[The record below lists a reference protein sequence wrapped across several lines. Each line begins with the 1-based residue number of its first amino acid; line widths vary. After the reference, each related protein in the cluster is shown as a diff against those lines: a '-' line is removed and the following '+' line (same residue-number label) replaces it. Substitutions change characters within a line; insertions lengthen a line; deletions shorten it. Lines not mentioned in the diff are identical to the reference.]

1 MATRKGSTDC
11 PQAPVSGGA
20 QQVARAKE
28 CKQYFPDGP
37 GKLRRPLSQWGKEGG
52 PVRYEAKQNIV
63 KQLRKTNWRYDN
75 DHGFV
80 KRRFPRL
87 DSPVEQVTI
96 LERLNRK
103 RPLEDDSHI
112 KVLCQ
117 GKHIKPLLDSGA
129 ARSIISKQV
138 LDSLPGRNDLRN
150 AHLKHFIAANK
161 HHMKVLGV
169 VTLTI
174 YLGEDPCRVMF
185 HVVEELA
192 TQMILGRDFLLKH
205 KVKVDFKE
213 KEITYDMP
221 EALFSAYE
229 VSIPPESE
237 VSIEVKMNRNSTD
250 CDYAAK
256 VVPEYNNPM
265 SPLLSRKKQLVR
277 INRGKTVINVTNKSH
292 EEIRVKAGTRLAIA
306 MATNPYQG
314 LNRKNNP
321 QSNDKPGRPIRT
333 DAEYRQVLDSLE
345 FEGSV
350 LTPEQQLRLK
360 QTIWPQ
366 GKVLS
371 VNGDI
376 GCLKNYEHNIELNE
390 EKVITAVPYRLS
402 PVARQV
408 MKEHLEDLER
418 QGVICRYM
426 SDYSSPCMLVRKPGY
441 EGLPITQA
449 KHRLVLDLRKIN
461 SIAQRQSY
469 QIPHIAETLT
479 QMQECK
485 MKYVTVMDLTKGYC
499 QIALSKQSLRYTGFK
514 TDGLGS
520 YAQCRLPQGFVNSG
534 EIFQSI
540 MEGLIPEEVKRYCYV
555 YMDDL
560 AILTETFEKH
570 LEVLGKVL
578 CTLKDNGLTVQIEK
592 SKFCQREVKFLGYVI
607 GEQGIKVRPEKCQAI
622 MNVQRPK
629 NVKQVRSFLGAVGW
643 NRRFIKDFS
652 LKARPLHDLTKKGV
666 PFKWTTLCQK
676 ALMILSK
683 L

>member
-11 PQAPVSGGA
+11 PQAPVLGGG
-20 QQVARAKE
+20 QQVAKAKE

-52 PVRYEAKQNIV
+52 PVRYEAKRNIV
-63 KQLRKTNWRYDN
+63 KQVRKSNWRYDN

-80 KRRFPRL
+80 KRRFPGL

-117 GKHIKPLLDSGA
+117 GKHIKTLLDLGR

-138 LDSLPGRNDLRN
+138 LDPLPGRNDLRN

-205 KVKVDFKE
+205 KVKVVFKE
-213 KEITYDMP
+213 KEITYDVP

-237 VSIEVKMNRNSTD
+237 VSIEVKMNRNSAD

-256 VVPEYNNPM
+256 VIPEYNNPM

-292 EEIRVKAGTRLAIA
+292 EDIRVKAGTRLAIA

-314 LNRKNNP
+314 LNRENNP
-321 QSNDKPGRPIRT
+321 QSNDKPCRPIRT

-366 GKVLS
+366 RKVLS
-371 VNGDI
+371 VKGNI
-376 GCLKNYEHNIELNE
+376 GCLKNYEYNIELKE

-408 MKEHLEDLER
+408 MKEHLEYL
-418 QGVICRYM
+418 
-426 SDYSSPCMLVRKPGY
+426 
-441 EGLPITQA
+441 
-449 KHRLVLDLRKIN
+449 
-461 SIAQRQSY
+461 
-469 QIPHIAETLT
+469 
-479 QMQECK
+479 
-485 MKYVTVMDLTKGYC
+485 
-499 QIALSKQSLRYTGFK
+499 
-514 TDGLGS
+514 
-520 YAQCRLPQGFVNSG
+520 
-534 EIFQSI
+534 
-540 MEGLIPEEVKRYCYV
+540 
-555 YMDDL
+555 
-560 AILTETFEKH
+560 
-570 LEVLGKVL
+570 
-578 CTLKDNGLTVQIEK
+578 
-592 SKFCQREVKFLGYVI
+592 
-607 GEQGIKVRPEKCQAI
+607 
-622 MNVQRPK
+622 
-629 NVKQVRSFLGAVGW
+629 
-643 NRRFIKDFS
+643 
-652 LKARPLHDLTKKGV
+652 
-666 PFKWTTLCQK
+666 
-676 ALMILSK
+676 
-683 L
+683 